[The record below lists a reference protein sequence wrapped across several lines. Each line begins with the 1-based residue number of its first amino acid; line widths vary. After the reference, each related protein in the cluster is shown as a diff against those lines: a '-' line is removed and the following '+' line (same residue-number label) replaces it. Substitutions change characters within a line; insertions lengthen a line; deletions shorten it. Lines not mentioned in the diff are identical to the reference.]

1 MNMNDIFIQDNCEI
15 IDIEEKKNI
24 IQLVAFKLAD
34 EEYAVDVSQVIEIK
48 KLIAITRVPKAQN
61 YYFGVINLRGSVIP
75 ILDLKKIINIP
86 TSQNTKSNR
95 IIILKI
101 NSITF
106 GIVADSVSEVIEA
119 DKEEIKNPEKINLN
133 LEKKYISGIGKYD
146 GRVFILLNLA
156 EIIQSAS

>member
-1 MNMNDIFIQDNCEI
+1 MNMNDIFIQDNYEI